1 MVNYEVLDYC
11 SWDFFKI
18 KIQID
23 TQITQ
28 EMDTQRSQIHK
39 EKFIYGS
46 YLQLCW
52 QQKEILKWALQI
64 LDGRVVCILDIMRL
78 YLWVVTKVPVV
89 MV

>member
-11 SWDFFKI
+11 SWDFLKI

-46 YLQLCW
+46 YLQLC
-52 QQKEILKWALQI
+52 
-64 LDGRVVCILDIMRL
+64 
-78 YLWVVTKVPVV
+78 
-89 MV
+89 

>member
-28 EMDTQRSQIHK
+28 EMDTQRSQIQIHK

-46 YLQLCW
+46 YLQLC
-52 QQKEILKWALQI
+52 
-64 LDGRVVCILDIMRL
+64 
-78 YLWVVTKVPVV
+78 
-89 MV
+89 